1 MFISCNSIVAHTDS
15 DSGGILSGDCTSLE
29 QLEIQPRGAEALGMD
44 IGEGGASLEET
55 SEYHVPPCIS
65 IWFLTILMARKYTQ
79 VLAQAWNSW
88 RADLTEQK
96 LLRDQAR
103 WDEMANRLQQASEE
117 ITVNQMSAVRA
128 AERCHDLERDLERS
142 LQDQESSIVKLK
154 GRIEELES
162 LLTRGPDQH
171 TEEYRKQVTRIEEL
185 EALLRKLETERLAEV
200 QKLRDEITR
209 LTGLLDEMRSMQ
221 SQSQFEVQKFRD
233 EIMRLNRLLD
243 EMRNMQSQ
251 PPVRAEP
258 VTTLQH
264 TRISPFAR
272 PGPSHL
278 LETAMADASSG
289 FRLIRPSPRN

>member
-1 MFISCNSIVAHTDS
+1 
-15 DSGGILSGDCTSLE
+15 
-29 QLEIQPRGAEALGMD
+29 
-44 IGEGGASLEET
+44 
-55 SEYHVPPCIS
+55 
-65 IWFLTILMARKYTQ
+65 
-79 VLAQAWNSW
+79 
-88 RADLTEQK
+88 
-96 LLRDQAR
+96 
-103 WDEMANRLQQASEE
+103 MANRLKQANEE

-128 AERCHDLERDLERS
+128 AERCHDLERSLE
-142 LQDQESSIVKLK
+142 DQENSIFKLK

-162 LLTRGPDQH
+162 LLRSGPDQH
-171 TEEYRKQVTRIEEL
+171 PEEYRKQVARIEEL
-185 EALLRKLETERLAEV
+185 EALLRKLETERLVEV

-251 PPVRAEP
+251 PPVRTEP
-258 VTTLQH
+258 VTTVQH
-264 TRISPFAR
+264 TRFSSFVR

-289 FRLIRPSPRN
+289 FRLIPPSSRN